1 MIVQSG
7 GDEPLLGI
15 VFTILAVIMGLF
27 ALMIRM
33 RAMKKPANARKI
45 IIPPIAMSTGFL
57 MFVYE
62 PARITPLQFL
72 EAFSVGVL
80 FSILLIKT
88 SKFEVRN
95 NDIYLMRSK
104 AFAFIL
110 VGLLLLRVIFKL
122 TFGHQIQV
130 EELAGMFFV
139 LAFGMILPWRIAML
153 MKFRK
158 VQRTLTDRNTAN
170 SMQLQTENPLP

>member
-1 MIVQSG
+1 M
-7 GDEPLLGI
+7 LGI
-15 VFTILAVIMGLF
+15 VFTVLAVIMGMI
-27 ALMIRM
+27 ALVVRM

-62 PARITPLQFL
+62 PARLTALQFF
-72 EAFSVGVL
+72 EAFAVGLL

-88 SKFEVRN
+88 SKFEIRN
-95 NDIYLMRSK
+95 DDIYLKRSK

-122 TFGHQIQV
+122 TLGHQIQV

-158 VQRTLTDRNTAN
+158 VEKTLSSQNNTNA
-170 SMQLQTENPLP
+170 MQLQTENPLP